1 MSTPRLT
8 LLTAPGCCL
17 CDTLKATLVAAGL
30 LFEEQDIHQL
40 AGGKQWRPH
49 LPVLLVDGEPVF
61 RYKATATQVRRAL
74 SSPLYR
80 GFRLARLRREMG
92 TGLD

>member
-1 MSTPRLT
+1 MNRPRLT

-17 CDTLKATLVAAGL
+17 CDTLKATLKEAGL

-40 AGGKQWRPH
+40 PEGEKWRPH

-61 RYKATATQVRRAL
+61 RYKATATQVHRAL
-74 SSPLYR
+74 VSPFYR
-80 GFRLARLRREMG
+80 GFRRARLKREMVSAK
-92 TGLD
+92 T